1 MLKSK
6 DAENP
11 KAFSNRNGELIIQT
25 HFFIV
30 DELHTVVI
38 TGAWNWA
45 KVFILI
51 VSADSEDQESVY
63 YYPNVV

>member
-1 MLKSK
+1 MLISK
-6 DAENP
+6 DAENS

-30 DELHTVVI
+30 DELHAVVI

-45 KVFILI
+45 KVLILV
-51 VSADSEDQESVY
+51 VSTDSEYQEPVY
-63 YYPNVV
+63 YNPNVV